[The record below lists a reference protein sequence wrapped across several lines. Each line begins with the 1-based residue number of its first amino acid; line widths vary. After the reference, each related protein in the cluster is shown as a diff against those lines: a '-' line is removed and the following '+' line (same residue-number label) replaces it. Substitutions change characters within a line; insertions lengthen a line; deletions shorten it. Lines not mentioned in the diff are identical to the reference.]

1 MERVWYG
8 LMNANE
14 PSRAAFSIPSIL
26 AVVAAVASFNVGA
39 FFGLLLAGLAV
50 VLGAIGVVLALSPKT
65 RGGIFSMIGVA
76 GGFIGI
82 IAAVIKAIMWLLD

>member
-1 MERVWYG
+1 MG
-8 LMNANE
+8 PMNANE

-26 AVVAAVASFNVGA
+26 AVVAAVASFYVGA

-50 VLGAIGVVLALSPKT
+50 VLGAVGVVLTLSPKT

-82 IAAVIKAIMWLLD
+82 IAAVIKAIMWLLT